1 MLAGPFELLNQ
12 ALAKHVVQ
20 LCNAPIFD
28 QMRQSAFGAR
38 LARPVIAVFQIQT
51 PIKNHP
57 WGAVQFTGRFHQL
70 AAPAPLLAHL
80 YRGKPMKPISVTLAD

>member
-1 MLAGPFELLNQ
+1 
-12 ALAKHVVQ
+12 
-20 LCNAPIFD
+20 
-28 QMRQSAFGAR
+28 
-38 LARPVIAVFQIQT
+38 VIAVFQIQT